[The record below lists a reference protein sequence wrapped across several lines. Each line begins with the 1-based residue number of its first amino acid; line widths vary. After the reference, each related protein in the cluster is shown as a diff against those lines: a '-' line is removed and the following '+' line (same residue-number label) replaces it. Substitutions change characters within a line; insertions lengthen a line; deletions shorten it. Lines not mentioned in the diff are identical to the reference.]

1 MPSLEEIYS
10 SRPFRTRNA
19 DEYELENILDL
30 FVDPTDGLNR
40 PFDYENIIVK
50 GKMGSG
56 KTMYLRANHAYYLYT
71 LVADLMSGNDIIL
84 PIYINLSECQNI
96 SDAIEIYEAIIYKIV
111 LEMFEV
117 CGSLSSAKKMAEIH
131 RGFQNLGI
139 QLPGKKG
146 LNEVYKRLNLMTADE
161 YVETVGREVNTEGNV
176 AYKFVN
182 LCKKFVKN
190 YQIEVKRN
198 GKPKFEDVIKTYEK
212 IIKPF
217 SGKIL
222 ILLDEV
228 SSLKRGFFKEENGA
242 ISQFEVLMNQL
253 RTLPFVRVKVAIY
266 PFDICDLLMET
277 RYGDNVQLDSD
288 IKERD
293 YEVFFNKTLTLVE
306 KYLETALDKKISVE
320 ELFDIEHE
328 NMCAIEQLIYACSG
342 NMRRLVHLLD
352 LTMES
357 AYKRSNGKEKIRKED
372 AIEAICRQAQDCEDK
387 FQISDKE
394 WLSSIVK
401 VCKNR
406 VAYRFAFP
414 NKTVSLTKYTNRSSE
429 YNIINKIENGQGRK
443 SSTYEFDYAYCVYK
457 EIPTHYLKNTER
469 LDKSRSR
476 ITGEVIKKVTKITDT
491 LIQQAVIPGKIEGT
505 ITYVSDKRDC
515 AYVTTNEDRQYFF
528 MLRNIIEDDRGKALM
543 LSKQVKF
550 VPVES
555 GEHSFAEEVE
565 IL

>member
-1 MPSLEEIYS
+1 MPSLEEVYI

-19 DEYELENILDL
+19 DEYELENILDI

-56 KTMYLRANHAYYLYT
+56 KTMYLRANLAYYLYT
-71 LVADLMSGNDIIL
+71 LVADLIADNDIIL

-111 LEMFEV
+111 LEMVEV

-131 RGFQNLGI
+131 RGFQNLGA

-146 LNEVYKRLNLMTADE
+146 LNEVYKRLKLMTADE
-161 YVETVGREVNTEGNV
+161 YVETVGREINTEGNV
-176 AYKFVN
+176 AYKFIN
-182 LCKKFVKN
+182 LCKKAINN
-190 YQIEVKRN
+190 YQIEVKRC
-198 GKPKFEDVIKTYEK
+198 GKPQFEDIIRTYEE

-228 SSLKRGFFKEENGA
+228 SSLKRSFFREDNGTS
-242 ISQFEVLMNQL
+242 SQFEILMNQL

-288 IKERD
+288 IKNRD
-293 YEVFFNKTLTLVE
+293 YDVFFNKTITLVE
-306 KYLETALDKKISVE
+306 KYLENALDKKVPIE

-328 NMCAIEQLIYACSG
+328 NMGAIEQLIYASSG
-342 NMRRLVHLLD
+342 NMRRLIHLLD
-352 LTMES
+352 LAMES
-357 AYKRSNGKEKIRKED
+357 AFKRSNGKDKIKKED
-372 AIEAICRQAQDCEDK
+372 VIEAICRQAEDCENR

-394 WLSSIVK
+394 WLTSIVK
-401 VCKNR
+401 VCRNR
-406 VAYRFAFP
+406 TAYRFTFP
-414 NKTVSLTKYTNRSSE
+414 NRTVSLTKYTNRSSE
-429 YNIINKIENGQGRK
+429 YNIINKIENGQGRR

-469 LDKSRSR
+469 LDKNRSR
-476 ITGEVIKKVTKITDT
+476 ETGEVIKKVTKITDT
-491 LIQQAVIPGKIEGT
+491 LIQQAVIPGKMEGT
-505 ITYVSDKRDC
+505 ITYVNDKRDC
-515 AYVTTNEDRQYFF
+515 AYVTTNDDRQYFF
-528 MLRNIIEDDRGKALM
+528 MQRDVIEDDRGKVLM
-543 LSKQVKF
+543 ISKQVKF
-550 VPVES
+550 VPVER